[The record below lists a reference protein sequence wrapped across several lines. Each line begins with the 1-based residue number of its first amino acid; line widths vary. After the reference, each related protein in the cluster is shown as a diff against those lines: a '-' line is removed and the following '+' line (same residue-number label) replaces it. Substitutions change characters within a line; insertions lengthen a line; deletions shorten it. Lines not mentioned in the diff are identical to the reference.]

1 MTRPLARLRV
11 LLPAPDPAATERA
24 AVDWAAVTSSL
35 GVRLPRDYRDFIDVY
50 GPGTID
56 DQLDIAAPLGPG
68 DDVDAPSV
76 LELTPKPSSTNW
88 LKATGS
94 EYPLWPEPGAL
105 LAWGRYR
112 AEDDTYG
119 FLYWLTVGDDPD
131 AWPVVTWRREAARF
145 VQHPPGMV
153 AHLVRLLEESPA
165 VPLIFREVFGA
176 PDSRFIRADLL
187 KQRLA
192 AGDDPWEYLEDLHA
206 AFGDEGEFPPA

>member
-68 DDVDAPSV
+68 DDFDAPSV

-131 AWPVVTWRREAARF
+131 AWPVVTWKRAPGRF
-145 VQHPPGMV
+145 VQHPPGM
-153 AHLVRLLEESPA
+153 AAYLARALVEGPTMPYDYRD
-165 VPLIFREVFGA
+165 VFGA
-176 PDSRFIRADLL
+176 PDSRFISVREQ
-187 KQRLA
+187 KRLRA
-192 AGDDPWEYLEDLHA
+192 AGEDPWEYLEEL
-206 AFGDEGEFPPA
+206 FEEYEERNEFPV